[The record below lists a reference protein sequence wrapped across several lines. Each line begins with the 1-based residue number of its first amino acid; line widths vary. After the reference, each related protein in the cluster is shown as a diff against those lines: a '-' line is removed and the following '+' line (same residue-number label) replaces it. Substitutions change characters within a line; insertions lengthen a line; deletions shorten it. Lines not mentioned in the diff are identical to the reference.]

1 MRIDSLDT
9 LPGLLPGSYRGRTL
23 HFLDASSEHGRR
35 VLEYLFPGVDAPAYD
50 DFGLLPSILTIDA
63 LVIGDDYKAQVKSL
77 QRAFETPGPGQLMH
91 PWLGPMSVIL
101 EEPASIAFSVREL
114 RVARINVRL
123 KRVQAGGGVSQVLSG
138 LSAGVA
144 SLLSSAQGLIDVV
157 GSRVLSAARG
167 AAVRRSVRLITSAAS
182 AVTPPSDGARL
193 LPEIRSVLSASAPE
207 TPASFGLWLSGAVAI
222 ISAVT
227 EEPAV
232 ASASPTKSVSTAQ
245 AKIAVASDLA
255 SRMMDAA
262 ASAPSQVDAALLVAA
277 AAEFLSAAARQS
289 VYADFTSRRE
299 ATAYRTAMTA
309 SLAALIER
317 AEVLGTE
324 VYQAASSELI
334 RGARRVSSA
343 VVIEMNEV
351 VGRLPEVLIF
361 TAEREHD
368 AWQVAQHIAGDRPS
382 EIEAVYLDIVARN
395 RPRHPA
401 LMEGSKIEA
410 LETR

>member
-1 MRIDSLDT
+1 MRIDSLDA

-50 DFGLLPSILTIDA
+50 DFGVLPSIVTVDA

-101 EEPASIAFSVREL
+101 EEPASISFSVREL

-123 KRVQAGGGVSQVLSG
+123 KRVQIGGGLSQVVSG
-138 LSAGVA
+138 LDGGVA
-144 SLLSSAQGLIDVV
+144 GLLSAAQSLIDLV

-167 AAVRRSVRLITSAAS
+167 AAVRRSVRVISSAAA

-193 LPEIRSVLSASAPE
+193 LPEIRSTLSLSSPE
-207 TPASFGLWLSGAVAI
+207 TPATFGLWLGNAVSI
-222 ISAVT
+222 LSAVS

-232 ASASPTKSVSTAQ
+232 APAVEAPMSTSAI
-245 AKIAVASDLA
+245 AKIAVANDLGNELVA
-255 SRMMDAA
+255 SASSAPSSVDGALLIAAA
-262 ASAPSQVDAALLVAA
+262 AS
-277 AAEFLSAAARQS
+277 FLSAAARQA

-299 ATAYRTAMTA
+299 ATAYRRSMT
-309 SLAALIER
+309 SALTGLVER
-317 AEVLGTE
+317 AEILGSDTF
-324 VYQAASSELI
+324 QAAMSELI
-334 RGARRVSSA
+334 RAARRVQSA

-351 VGRLPEVLIF
+351 VGRLPEVLVF
-361 TAEREHD
+361 AAEREHD
-368 AWQVAQHIAGDRPS
+368 AWQVAQHIAGDSPGR
-382 EIEAVYLDIVARN
+382 IESVYLDIVDRN

-401 LMEGSKIEA
+401 VMEGTTVEA
-410 LETR
+410 LEIR

>member
-1 MRIDSLDT
+1 MRIDSLDA

-50 DFGLLPSILTIDA
+50 DFGLLPSVVTIDA
-63 LVIGDDYKAQVKSL
+63 LVIGDDYKGQVKSL
-77 QRAFETPGPGQLMH
+77 QRAFETPGPGLLMH

-123 KRVQAGGGVSQVLSG
+123 KRVQIGGGVGQVLSG
-138 LSAGVA
+138 LGGGVA
-144 SLLSSAQGLIDVV
+144 SLLSAAQALIDVV
-157 GSRVLSAARG
+157 DVLVLSAARG
-167 AAVRRSVRLITSAAS
+167 AAIRRTVRLIAAAAN

-193 LPEIRSVLSASAPE
+193 LPEIRSILAASAPE
-207 TPASFGLWLSGAVAI
+207 TPATFGSWLSGAVSVL
-222 ISAVT
+222 SAVA

-232 ASASPTKSVSTAQ
+232 ASALASPPVSTAQ

-255 SRMMDAA
+255 GRMMDAA

-289 VYADFTSRRE
+289 VYADFASRRE

-309 SLAALIER
+309 ALSALIDR
-317 AEVLGTE
+317 AEILGSDT
-324 VYQAASSELI
+324 YQAASSELI

-351 VGRLPEVLIF
+351 VGRLPEVLVF
-361 TAEREHD
+361 ASEREHD
-368 AWQVAQHIAGDRPS
+368 AWQVAQHIAGDRPGQ
-382 EIEAVYLDIVARN
+382 IEAVYLDIVARN

-401 LMEGSKIEA
+401 VMEGSTVEA
-410 LETR
+410 LEIR

>member
-1 MRIDSLDT
+1 MRIDSLDA
-9 LPGLLPGSYRGRTL
+9 LPGLLPGSYRGRIL
-23 HFLDASSEHGRR
+23 HFLDTSSEHGRR

-50 DFGLLPSILTIDA
+50 DFGLLPSVVTVDA
-63 LVIGDDYKAQVKSL
+63 LVIGDDYKVQVKSL

-123 KRVQAGGGVSQVLSG
+123 KRVQAGGGGGQVLSG
-138 LSAGVA
+138 LGAGVA
-144 SLLSSAQGLIDVV
+144 SLLSAAQGLIDVV

-167 AAVRRSVRLITSAAS
+167 AAVRRSVRLITSAAN

-193 LPEIRSVLSASAPE
+193 MPEIRSILSASSPE
-207 TPASFGLWLSGAVAI
+207 APASFRSWLSGAVGVL
-222 ISAVT
+222 SAVS

-232 ASASPTKSVSTAQ
+232 ASAMAVAAVSTAQ
-245 AKIAVASDLA
+245 AKITVASDLA
-255 SRMMDAA
+255 GRMIDAA
-262 ASAPSQVDAALLVAA
+262 GSAPSQVDAALLVAT
-277 AAEFLSAAARQS
+277 AAELLSAAARQS
-289 VYADFTSRRE
+289 VYADFASRRE

-309 SLAALIER
+309 SLSALIDR
-317 AEVLGTE
+317 AEILGSDT
-324 VYQAASSELI
+324 YQAASSELI

-361 TAEREHD
+361 AAEREHD
-368 AWQVAQHIAGDRPS
+368 AWQVAQHIAGDKPGQ
-382 EIEAVYLDIVARN
+382 IEAVYLDIVARN

-401 LMEGSKIEA
+401 VMEGATIEA
-410 LETR
+410 LEIR

>member
-1 MRIDSLDT
+1 MRIDSLDA

-23 HFLDASSEHGRR
+23 HFLDTSSEHGRR

-50 DFGLLPSILTIDA
+50 DFGLLPSIVTIDA
-63 LVIGDDYKAQVKSL
+63 LLIGDDYKAQVKSL
-77 QRAFETPGPGQLMH
+77 QRAFEAPGPGQLMH

-123 KRVQAGGGVSQVLSG
+123 KRVQAGGVVAQVLSG

-193 LPEIRSVLSASAPE
+193 LPEIRSILSASAPE
-207 TPASFGLWLSGAVAI
+207 TPASFGSWLSGAVAI
-222 ISAVT
+222 LSAVT

-232 ASASPTKSVSTAQ
+232 ASASPATSVSTAQ

-262 ASAPSQVDAALLVAA
+262 ASAPSQVDAALLVAT

-289 VYADFTSRRE
+289 VYADFASRQD
-299 ATAYRTAMTA
+299 ATAYRTMMTA
-309 SLAALIER
+309 SLSVLIER
-317 AEVLGTE
+317 AEILGTE

-351 VGRLPEVLIF
+351 VGRLPEVLVF

-382 EIEAVYLDIVARN
+382 QMEAVYLDIVARN

-401 LMEGSKIEA
+401 LMEGSKVEA
-410 LETR
+410 LEIR